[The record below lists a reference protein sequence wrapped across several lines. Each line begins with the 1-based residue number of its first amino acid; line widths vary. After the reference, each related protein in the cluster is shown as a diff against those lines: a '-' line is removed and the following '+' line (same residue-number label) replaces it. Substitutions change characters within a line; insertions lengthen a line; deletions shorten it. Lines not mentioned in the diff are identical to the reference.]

1 MGAGRAGHLGLNAQ
15 WHVEEATTCAHAP
28 VTTLHLPTEVT
39 SAWVCILKRP
49 SATSN
54 PALVHTHTLSRAW
67 TQPTWTRT
75 HSHLESDRK
84 LHYFFRIGSLC
95 LVPAFLSSCLMH
107 KAARG
112 GMKAEEIKMSHF
124 IQKQM
129 VKPSLRYEDNM
140 HKPTAGSAGEE
151 GKIRRLMTESN
162 LAHWSTERW
171 MWEESLY
178 SNVSPSISQN
188 CSEVTEWP
196 FISCVQ
202 VYLSHHSLHDRVC
215 SCTVQPGDR
224 GRDKWGE
231 C

>member
-15 WHVEEATTCAHAP
+15 WHAEEDTTCAHAP

-39 SAWVCILKRP
+39 SAWVCILKRL

-67 TQPTWTRT
+67 TQPTWTHT
-75 HSHLESDRK
+75 HSHTLTPTGNYMAF
-84 LHYFFRIGSLC
+84 LRIGSLC
-95 LVPAFLSSCLMH
+95 LVPAFLSSCLVS

-112 GMKAEEIKMSHF
+112 GMKEKEIKMSH
-124 IQKQM
+124 IIEKQM

-140 HKPTAGSAGEE
+140 HKLAAGSAIEE

-171 MWEESLY
+171 MGEESLY
-178 SNVSPSISQN
+178 SNVTPSISQK

-202 VYLSHHSLHDRVC
+202 VYLTHHSLHTRV
-215 SCTVQPGDR
+215 
-224 GRDKWGE
+224 
-231 C
+231 